1 LALTHTGSLYFSKA
15 YAYLGAAATIYREW
29 SRSNQRLTGEDQWRA
44 AAREIADEISR
55 RAGEYRRDRNSKG
68 RFRRLFASAITPAG
82 PVHYLESIFQDAGLL
97 YLLEGP
103 PGSGQES
110 IINSLLR
117 MAGEKKLAVEIF
129 HCALCPEKI
138 DHLWFPEI
146 GAGVITSTPPHQY
159 PAAQNAR
166 VLNLE
171 TLREH
176 TGNDSEVRTVLD
188 GLLEKAVAWLRQ
200 AKSVHDGLEDCYRP
214 YMDFQALNL
223 YKERVLAEILSY
235 AKGR

>member
-1 LALTHTGSLYFSKA
+1 
-15 YAYLGAAATIYREW
+15 
-29 SRSNQRLTGEDQWRA
+29 
-44 AAREIADEISR
+44 
-55 RAGEYRRDRNSKG
+55 
-68 RFRRLFASAITPAG
+68 
-82 PVHYLESIFQDAGLL
+82 
-97 YLLEGP
+97 
-103 PGSGQES
+103 
-110 IINSLLR
+110 

-176 TGNDSEVRTVLD
+176 NGNDSEVRTVLD
-188 GLLEKAVAWLRQ
+188 GLLEKAVAWLRE

-223 YKERVLAEILSY
+223 TKKESSPKSSPTPKAAEKHRPAFGKIKGYSLYGKYILIY
-235 AKGR
+235 TLLKNTERRRRDWQGFTQ